1 MHKAICA
8 FTLTLVAML
17 SKRVMERKRY
27 NWRCDRLGCSLIDG
41 FDLVRHV
48 RTGDRNERDSKI
60 VMLTAY
66 EGPDYIE
73 TARNVGCDVILPN
86 RLISRTS
93 KKSLPRFISN
103 HPESLQDLH
112 RFSEIRRIRSFIT
125 LGNAGQTR
133 AALAALVWRGFA
145 CRCLQGKRAPFGD
158 IGGQSR
164 SYPVVF

>member
-1 MHKAICA
+1 M
-8 FTLTLVAML
+8 
-17 SKRVMERKRY
+17 
-27 NWRCDRLGCSLIDG
+27 DG

-66 EGPDYIE
+66 DGPDYIE
-73 TARNVGCDVILPN
+73 TARNVGCDVVLPKPVDLAN
-86 RLISRTS
+86 LE
-93 KKSLPRFISN
+93 KSLPRFISN

-164 SYPVVF
+164 SYPVLF